1 MRRRLHYLALCCMLG
16 EAAIKLYCL
25 ANLSIMD
32 STLYCE
38 NENEDIKHENTE
50 NPNLSALR
58 QNIIKLYPI
67 ETSEFARSTN
77 QIKLLQKQNV
87 TMATCHVIIDDSGSG
102 SGCGHKKPHPTRD
115 LPVEPITIVIPLS
128 KSLVGEFR
136 YPLIKYMIGNT
147 LK

>member
-1 MRRRLHYLALCCMLG
+1 
-16 EAAIKLYCL
+16 
-25 ANLSIMD
+25 MD

-50 NPNLSALR
+50 NPNLSAPR
-58 QNIIKLYPI
+58 QNIIKLYPV

-87 TMATCHVIIDDSGSG
+87 AVATHHVIIDDSGSG
-102 SGCGHKKPHPTRD
+102 RWVWSQKPRPTRD
-115 LPVEPITIVIPLS
+115 LPVEPITILVPFS
-128 KSLVGEFR
+128 KSLVGEFW